1 MGEGRLS
8 ISIRLKNQPISST
21 IKGLLAPKFTCDLFD
36 CALTPFDMNEN
47 NNNNQ
52 VVDPNNANGPTSEV
66 GGDVDTNNAI
76 SDTNENFVELV
87 ESPISRSHNMRGL
100 AWMTMHKTGS
110 LKYQMR

>member
-1 MGEGRLS
+1 
-8 ISIRLKNQPISST
+8 
-21 IKGLLAPKFTCDLFD
+21 
-36 CALTPFDMNEN
+36 MNED

-76 SDTNENFVELV
+76 PDTNENFVELV

>member
-1 MGEGRLS
+1 
-8 ISIRLKNQPISST
+8 
-21 IKGLLAPKFTCDLFD
+21 
-36 CALTPFDMNEN
+36 MNED

-52 VVDPNNANGPTSEV
+52 VVDPNNAIGPTSVV
-66 GGDVDTNNAI
+66 GGDVDTSNAI

>member
-1 MGEGRLS
+1 
-8 ISIRLKNQPISST
+8 
-21 IKGLLAPKFTCDLFD
+21 
-36 CALTPFDMNEN
+36 MNEN
-47 NNNNQ
+47 GNNNQ

-76 SDTNENFVELV
+76 SDTNEHFVELV

>member
-1 MGEGRLS
+1 
-8 ISIRLKNQPISST
+8 
-21 IKGLLAPKFTCDLFD
+21 
-36 CALTPFDMNEN
+36 MNEN
-47 NNNNQ
+47 SNNNQ
-52 VVDPNNANGPTSEV
+52 VVDPNNANGPTSVV

-76 SDTNENFVELV
+76 SDTNQNFVELV

>member
-1 MGEGRLS
+1 M
-8 ISIRLKNQPISST
+8 
-21 IKGLLAPKFTCDLFD
+21 FD
-36 CALTPFDMNEN
+36 CALIPFDMNEN
-47 NNNNQ
+47 GNNNQ
-52 VVDPNNANGPTSEV
+52 VVDPNNVIGPKSVV

-87 ESPISRSHNMRGL
+87 ESPFSRSHNMRGL